1 LLRIDETWTWRG
13 KKETGATHQPL
24 NILKKCMPL
33 SGETRGSDVSDEIGQ
48 ALSNVGVFLQ
58 EPMLFQ
64 PQCEN
69 VKHMTLSGNKGT
81 FLPVLHLCLI

>member
-1 LLRIDETWTWRG
+1 
-13 KKETGATHQPL
+13 
-24 NILKKCMPL
+24 MPL
-33 SGETRGSDVSDEIGQ
+33 SGKTRGSDVSDEIGQ

-69 VKHMTLSGNKGT
+69 VKHMTLSGNKAA